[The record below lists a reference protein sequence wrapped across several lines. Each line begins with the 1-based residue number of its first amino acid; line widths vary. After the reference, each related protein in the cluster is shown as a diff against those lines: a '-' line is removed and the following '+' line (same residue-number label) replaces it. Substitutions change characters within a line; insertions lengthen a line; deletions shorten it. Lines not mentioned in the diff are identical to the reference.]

1 LRTKLFSVVF
11 EDNDIIAVNKNSGIA
26 VCADR
31 WNYSKR
37 RLDMLLAGFTGKRLF
52 TVHRIDSG
60 TSGIVVFAK
69 NAAAH
74 RRLSMAFETR
84 SVGKTYTAVVHG
96 IPRWTE
102 TTCDAPLVVNGDK
115 RHRTI
120 IDKYQGKKSLTRF
133 RLLAGAGNIS
143 IIEACPESG
152 RTHQI
157 RVHLAKLGHP
167 IICDA
172 LYGKEAPL
180 FLSDIKKNWRGD
192 RFDERPLMGR
202 LALHALKLKLP
213 AHNGAEI
220 LLEAPYPKDMAALIK
235 QTEKLSGI
243 APKPFKLKEYHNT
256 GDTYR
261 NAVGD
266 GHRGN
271 NAFKSPEFAEN
282 QDERNE

>member
-1 LRTKLFSVVF
+1 LKIKPFSIIF

-37 RLDMLLAGFTGKRLF
+37 RLDTLLAEVSGKRLF

-74 RRLSMAFETR
+74 RRLSIAFETR
-84 SVGKTYTAVVHG
+84 VVHKTYTAVVHG
-96 IPRWTE
+96 VPRWTE
-102 TTCDAPLVVNGDK
+102 TSCDAPLVVNGDK

-120 IDKYQGKKSLTRF
+120 IDRYRGKKSLTRF
-133 RLLAGAGNIS
+133 RLLSRAGNIS
-143 IIEACPESG
+143 IVEAYPESG

-157 RVHLAKLGHP
+157 RVHLARLGHP

-172 LYGKEAPL
+172 LYGKDAPL
-180 FLSDIKKNWRGD
+180 FLSEIKKSWRGD
-192 RFDERPLMGR
+192 RLDERPLMAR

-213 AHNGAEI
+213 ARSGEI
-220 LLEAPYPKDMAALIK
+220 VIEAPYPKDMAALVK
-235 QTEKLSGI
+235 QIEKLSGG
-243 APKPFKLKEYHNT
+243 AAQPPHLEEYHNA
-256 GDTYR
+256 GNAGG
-261 NAVGD
+261 NAVGS
-266 GHRGN
+266 GHGRN
-271 NAFKSPEFAEN
+271 NAFQSP
-282 QDERNE
+282 